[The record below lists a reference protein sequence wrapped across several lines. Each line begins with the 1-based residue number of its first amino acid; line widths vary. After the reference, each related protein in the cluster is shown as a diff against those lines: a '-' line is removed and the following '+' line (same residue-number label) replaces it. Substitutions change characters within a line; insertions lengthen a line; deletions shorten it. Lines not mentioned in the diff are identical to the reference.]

1 MKKPWLAF
9 LLSML
14 CAGAGLLYL
23 GRVGW
28 AVLNFFAVVLL
39 GIALVAL
46 LPSEYLQ
53 PAGIGLCAASG
64 SLAMAMAQSMNAKL
78 RAQGA
83 APLGMPTAHLTEPIV
98 ASAPAAARRFC
109 SECGTRVDQAK
120 FCPECGQRQRP
131 KDECTGCGAK
141 LHAGSRFCAECGVQ
155 VV

>member
-23 GRVGW
+23 GKVG
-28 AVLNFFAVVLL
+28 AAILNFLAVVVI
-39 GIALVAL
+39 GIALAAI

-53 PAGIGLCAASG
+53 AVGIGLCAASG
-64 SLAMAMAQSMNAKL
+64 SLAMAMAQSMNAKV

-83 APLGMPTAHLTEPIV
+83 MPSAGSPGAPTGPVV
-98 ASAPAAARRFC
+98 ASAPPARTRFC
-109 SECGTRVDQAK
+109 SECGTRVGDAR

-131 KDECTGCGAK
+131 RDECAGCGAK

-155 VV
+155 VA